1 MREVRYI
8 LLLLLIGLYAYEV
21 PELAASQSSEA
32 VRSVSSV
39 INDLSNDYARR
50 MQQQYDC
57 TDALPSYQLGTRA
70 EDNRLRTRRQER
82 ISTSWQLRTHVHDS
96 FAALRYQ
103 TTTIAHQ
110 LNRIVARSRITPLSL
125 PTEYISYPFHSFW

>member
-8 LLLLLIGLYAYEV
+8 LLLLLIGLYTYEV

-32 VRSVSSV
+32 VRSVSFV
-39 INDLSNDYARR
+39 INDLSNDYAHR

-70 EDNRLRTRRQER
+70 EENRLRTRRQER
-82 ISTSWQLRTHVHDS
+82 ISTSWPMPHCDTKPSVSHTISIKSWLYH
-96 FAALRYQ
+96 ALRHAVYPKN
-103 TTTIAHQ
+103 IYRFHF
-110 LNRIVARSRITPLSL
+110 IVFGSINSL
-125 PTEYISYPFHSFW
+125 G